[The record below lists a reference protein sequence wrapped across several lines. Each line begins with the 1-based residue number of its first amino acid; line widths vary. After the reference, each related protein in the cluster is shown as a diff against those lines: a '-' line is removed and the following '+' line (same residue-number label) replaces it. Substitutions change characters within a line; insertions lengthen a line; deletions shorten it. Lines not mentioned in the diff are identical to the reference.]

1 MVPVLPDWDCLAMT
15 PAYPVLS
22 PYPKPLKVLC
32 VFHFFALVV
41 WGGGGGGGR
50 GSLFCSRPREAET
63 EPENRDLRWRRSH
76 VT

>member
-22 PYPKPLKVLC
+22 PFPKPLKVLG

-41 WGGGGGGGR
+41 WGGGGR
-50 GSLFCSRPREAET
+50 GEGVPILFS
-63 EPENRDLRWRRSH
+63 PEGS
-76 VT
+76 